1 MKAFLFVGL
10 GNPGPRYNHTR
21 HNIGFSWIDR
31 VCELFPNV
39 GWQERFEAHWLH
51 VPFGDIEV
59 HLLKPMTFMNI
70 SGKSVLAWKK
80 KFQAD
85 SRTLVVMDDLD
96 LGLGT
101 LRLRP
106 SGGDGGHKGLRS
118 IMECLG
124 TENIARLRLGVGRP
138 QTEAKDY
145 VLEKF
150 SPKEREIVEE
160 LMDAVPEHFE
170 ILCRESFDSAMNKIN
185 AWRSKLAKADAEL
198 QKDNE

>member
-1 MKAFLFVGL
+1 VKAYLFVGL

-21 HNIGFSWIDR
+21 HNIGFTWIDR
-31 VCELFPNV
+31 VAKLFPKFE
-39 GWQERFEAHWLH
+39 WHERFEAHWLH
-51 VPFGDIEV
+51 APHGDVEV

-80 KFQAD
+80 KFQGD
-85 SRTLVVMDDLD
+85 SQMLVVMDDLD
-96 LGLGT
+96 LGLGK

-118 IMECLG
+118 IIECVG
-124 TENIARLRLGVGRP
+124 TEVIPRLRLGVGRP
-138 QTEAKDY
+138 QAEARDY

-150 SPKEREIVEE
+150 SPNEKEVVEE
-160 LMDAVPEHFE
+160 LMDVAPEHFE

-185 AWRSKLAKADAEL
+185 AWRSRLVDPQP
-198 QKDNE
+198 QKDDE